1 VSSAEEVNDS
11 PEPRMDDLSDNTEAA
26 LRRRKRR
33 RILFWSVIGLAVLT
47 LVTGNYGAF
56 QIYRLNREKA
66 ELEQEIERLKKE
78 QEALIRNRER
88 LKNDISYIEKV
99 AREKYRMVRE
109 GEQVYQ
115 VIPKKDKEKQE

>member
-1 VSSAEEVNDS
+1 MSQSEPTGKPPVFDMAES
-11 PEPRMDDLSDNTEAA
+11 SDNTEAA
-26 LRRRKRR
+26 LRKRKRR

-115 VIPKKDKEKQE
+115 VIPRKDKEKQE